1 MIYYTETNY
10 DTTSTSHFR
19 KYFRPYFR
27 TTILPSKID
36 IDTFIKY
43 ESTKVLSYVSS

>member
-19 KYFRPYFR
+19 TFLKPGSKYSVAKAKTAKDDSGSIASRAPA
-27 TTILPSKID
+27 
-36 IDTFIKY
+36 
-43 ESTKVLSYVSS
+43 